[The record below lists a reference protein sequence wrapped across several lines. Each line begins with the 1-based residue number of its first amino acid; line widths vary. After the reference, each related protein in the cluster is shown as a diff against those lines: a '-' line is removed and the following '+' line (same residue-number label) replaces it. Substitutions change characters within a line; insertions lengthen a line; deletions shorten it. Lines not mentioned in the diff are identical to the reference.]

1 MIIRDAVDGD
11 LPAIVGIYNAA
22 IATRMSTA
30 QLELVTVESRR
41 AWLKEHT
48 PERHPFWVAEA
59 DGCVA
64 GWLTIKEF
72 LPRCAYAGTVEVSVY
87 VDTRFRRQRL
97 ATKLL
102 EKAIDRAPS
111 LGITA
116 MVGLIFAHNEPS
128 LRLFER
134 LGFKRWGLLPRVAQ
148 LDGHKRDLTVMGR
161 HIPNV

>member
-1 MIIRDAVDGD
+1 M
-11 LPAIVGIYNAA
+11 
-22 IATRMSTA
+22 
-30 QLELVTVESRR
+30 
-41 AWLKEHT
+41 
-48 PERHPFWVAEA
+48 
-59 DGCVA
+59 
-64 GWLTIKEF
+64 
-72 LPRCAYAGTVEVSVY
+72 Y
-87 VDTRFRRQRL
+87 VDTKFRRQRL

-134 LGFKRWGLLPRVAQ
+134 LGFERWGLLPRVAQ

-161 HIPNV
+161 HIPNT